1 MTTEIIYI
9 IHILYLAAGFHTLL
23 GRTPTK
29 RRSRATRWPRR
40 RATGPSRQARPR
52 PSPGYCATLAAA
64 TQMMEP
70 DTEHWSWSIFRTWQ
84 LALVFLLPS
93 TLFFAASIATAVRL
107 HSRGMLFTGSRWLPQ
122 AIDVRRLLADGL
134 YVDTQRVRTAK
145 EMIAAHRATPARIAS
160 NFLARSRPLGPH
172 TAITEADVRAAYSP
186 HATLPD
192 GEELLADGVV
202 LLLRLACLLVASG
215 QATVEIELLL
225 ASICQRLSLRGAVVQ
240 VGHREVRAQFGGGEP
255 VFYASCGMDFKLSR
269 MSDVQMLA
277 RRVALVKRL
286 REIPHCWWILAL
298 GRCAPPR
305 TARRGVSGHVGCL
318 DESRVGRSRSRL
330 SREHYLPSITCYIFP
345 PTYNQQSRGRSRLV
359 PLTLGAHTARQDKIP
374 RNTAAAPVIA
384 SGCFCH

>member
-1 MTTEIIYI
+1 
-9 IHILYLAAGFHTLL
+9 
-23 GRTPTK
+23 
-29 RRSRATRWPRR
+29 
-40 RATGPSRQARPR
+40 
-52 PSPGYCATLAAA
+52 
-64 TQMMEP
+64 MMEP

-277 RRVALVKRL
+277 RRVALVKPPLRACLAALDEIEDRPPPYGWAVRL
-286 REIPHCWWILAL
+286 IAMELVCTLAPLSVYGGDYVDMLGGALLGPCVMLTLAL
-298 GRCAPPR
+298 LWALRQSHLELLMVSFTVGVVTPVVWKLVLHPMGAEQCSTAPAAFGTLLIWLPGLQLVY
-305 TARRGVSGHVGCL
+305 GVH
-318 DESRVGRSRSRL
+318 EIRL
-330 SREHYLPSITCYIFP
+330 GSVVDGFAPHGM
-345 PTYNQQSRGRSRLV
+345 PTVR
-359 PLTLGAHTARQDKIP
+359 A
-374 RNTAAAPVIA
+374 
-384 SGCFCH
+384 